1 MKLLGDVSERDKEI
15 AKELTDH
22 EKWLDSDKTFSAEKK
37 AQTVVCLAH
46 DWFQLG
52 MEEEG
57 SRLLYKADTI
67 YPGYFKNKLFKHAA
81 ESKDFDALVKN
92 MTIELM
98 YVLLNQF
105 EELQRNK

>member
-1 MKLLGDVSERDKEI
+1 MKLLGDVSEEDKKL
-15 AKELTDH
+15 AQELTDH

-57 SRLLYKADTI
+57 GRLLAKAEELS
-67 YPGYFKNKLFKHAA
+67 PGYFRKKLHKHAA
-81 ESKDFDALVKN
+81 ESKDFDLLVKS
-92 MTIELM
+92 MTVELM
-98 YVLLNQF
+98 YLLLNQF
-105 EELQRNK
+105 EDLKRNK